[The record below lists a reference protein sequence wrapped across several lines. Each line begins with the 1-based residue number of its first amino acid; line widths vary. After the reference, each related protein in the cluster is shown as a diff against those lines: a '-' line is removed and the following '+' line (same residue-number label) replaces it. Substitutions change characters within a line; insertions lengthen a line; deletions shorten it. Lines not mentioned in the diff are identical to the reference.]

1 MTEAP
6 RSPAPAAPDGDPP
19 PRPAW
24 MPPPAARLGAWHWTR
39 NDLPWLGRSL
49 GGGPLRSLAAPPG
62 GLDGVLGWG
71 LKPLAR
77 TARLV
82 AALRG
87 LPYWTAEDGLLRSV
101 GLGKS
106 GVPSISVVVDDIGIH
121 IDARR
126 PSRLELLCLE
136 APDPALRQ
144 RASALRRSLVAQR
157 LTKYNHLPDR
167 PLGLGPA
174 PAGRRILLVDQV
186 FGDRSIEGA
195 CADAAAFA
203 AMVAAAEA
211 VPGATLYARMHPD
224 VAAGYVAGY
233 LAPLLGGR
241 PGIVPID
248 GAVATHAVLD
258 AVDEV
263 WTVSSQMGFDALLR
277 GMPVRCFGVPFY
289 AGWGLT
295 DDRAAGPLAQA
306 ALARRAPRRL
316 DLDDLVAAAL
326 IAYPLYACPDTGQP
340 ITPEAAVERLVADR
354 AALRAR

>member
-1 MTEAP
+1 MTEGP
-6 RSPAPAAPDGDPP
+6 RSPAPAAPAGEPP
-19 PRPAW
+19 QRPAW

-71 LKPLAR
+71 LKPLAHA
-77 TARLV
+77 ARVV
-82 AALRG
+82 ATLRR

-126 PSRLELLCLE
+126 PSRLERLCLE

-144 RASALRRSLVAQR
+144 RAGALRRSLVAQR

-174 PAGRRILLVDQV
+174 PGRRILLVDQV
-186 FGDRSIEGA
+186 FGDRSIAGA

-203 AMVAAAEA
+203 AMCAAADA
-211 VPGATLYARMHPD
+211 APGAVICARVHPD
-224 VAAGYVAGY
+224 VAAGYVEGY
-233 LAPLLGGR
+233 LAPLLGRR
-241 PGIVPID
+241 PDVVLID
-248 GAVATHAVLD
+248 GEVATHAVLD

-295 DDRAAGPLAQA
+295 DDRADTALARA

-326 IAYPLYACPDTGQP
+326 IAYPLYACPDTGRP
-340 ITPEAAVERLVADR
+340 ITPEAAVERLVAER
-354 AALRAR
+354 AAYFAR